1 MTHRLLG
8 VILGLIGASGSGT
21 AAAVKVPPAEV
32 EAGER
37 LFLETRFAH
46 YFYAYTGDNVN
57 VPLEKGDPVL
67 ARVAV
72 AERGV
77 PAVKGPFA
85 GQTMNCAVCHLNEE
99 LKGKRRLPG
108 RGVGA
113 FNDLARRSPVPQRED
128 GKATTAR
135 NSRSLVGALEA
146 GPGGLFNF
154 DGEYAGAEAIVKGT
168 LTGRNFGWLPGEQAT
183 AKKHFA
189 RVLRED
195 NGAGALAAEYGKLSY
210 AVLLRGT
217 DAAIPAALQ
226 LPEKWRVDVATADD
240 DAVLDA
246 GARLIAAYLR
256 SLRFA
261 RDGRGLHNGSP
272 YDAFLAANAL
282 PRAPAKGETPAAY
295 TRRLREAVEALAE
308 PKFVQEGKRK
318 LKYHEQTFQFGE
330 AELRGLKIF
339 LREPEHMTAKAGATA
354 KASTTENAVGASM
367 AKTKTVGAGNCAAC
381 HTPPHFT
388 DFAFHNTGAAQDD
401 FDALNGAGEFA
412 RLEVPTLAV
421 RNGDFEK
428 WLPPTEKHPLA
439 KGPFLALPGLGPPP
453 PTDLGL
459 WNIYRNPDRPAPQ
472 GAIERL
478 LNPEKTYTREQ
489 VLARS
494 LARFK
499 TTALRDLGQT
509 GPYLHTGRFKNLE
522 EVLRFYQRMTD
533 LARDGKLRNAPEEF
547 AGVRLGAE
555 DLAALAAFL
564 RSLNEDY
571 E

>member
-1 MTHRLLG
+1 MTPRLFG
-8 VILGLIGASGSGT
+8 VILGLLGAAEGGL
-21 AAAVKVPPAEV
+21 AAEAKVPPAEV

-37 LFLETRFAH
+37 MFLETRFAQFFH
-46 YFYAYTGDNVN
+46 AHAGDKMNA
-57 VPLEKGDPVL
+57 PLAKGDPVL
-67 ARVAV
+67 ARVSV
-72 AERGV
+72 AERGA

-85 GQTMNCAVCHLNEE
+85 GQSMNCAVCHLNEE

-108 RGVGA
+108 RGVEA
-113 FNDLARRSPVPQRED
+113 FNDLARRSPVPKRED
-128 GKATTAR
+128 GKTTTAR
-135 NSRSLVGALEA
+135 NSRSLVGALDA
-146 GPGGLFNF
+146 GAGGLFNF

-168 LTGRNFGWLPGEQAT
+168 LTGRNFGWLPGEQAI
-183 AKKHFA
+183 AKKHIA

-195 NGAGALAAEYGKLSY
+195 DGAGALAAEYGKLPY

-217 DAAIPAALQ
+217 DAAIPEAWR
-226 LPEKWRVDVATADD
+226 LPEKFRVDVATADD
-240 DAVLDA
+240 EAVLDA

-256 SLRFA
+256 SLRFS

-272 YDAFLAANAL
+272 YDAFLAANGL

-295 TRRLREAVEALAE
+295 TRRLRDAVEALTE
-308 PKFVQEGKRK
+308 PKWVQERRRK

-339 LREPEHMTAKAGATA
+339 LREPERAAAGAESA
-354 KASTTENAVGASM
+354 GGSK
-367 AKTKTVGAGNCAAC
+367 AKTAGAGNCAAC

-401 FDALNGAGEFA
+401 FDALNGVGEFA
-412 RLEVPTLAV
+412 RLDVPTLAV
-421 RNGDFEK
+421 RNGDFDT
-428 WLPPTEKHPLA
+428 WLPPTEKHPQA

-472 GAIERL
+472 GAIERM
-478 LNPEKTYTREQ
+478 LNPEKSYTREQ

-499 TTALRDLGQT
+499 TTGLRDLGQT

-547 AGVRLGAE
+547 AGVRLGAD
-555 DLAALAAFL
+555 DLAALGAFL